1 MQVLETADAPTGLPA
16 PRGQRVLFVD
26 DEPHLLAALRRMLRS
41 ERERWDMFFASSGAE
56 ALELMAAE
64 PVDAIV
70 SDMRMPGM
78 DGAELLGRVQR
89 DWPSTVRIILSGQAD
104 LASVIA
110 VLRSAQQFLA
120 KPCEAAVLIGA
131 VDQALRVQR
140 LLADPNL
147 RELMGGVASLP
158 TLPTVYHDLV
168 EALDKPEVMLP
179 ELAAIIADDVATSA
193 ELLKLVNSAF
203 FSLPREVSSVESAV
217 SLLGLDNIQALV
229 LTGAVF
235 RVSQSLARIVDVEGL
250 RASAL
255 RRAAIARAV
264 AGREGWS
271 TQERGLAVLACMLR
285 DVGGLVLAEG
295 RPDAAARLLAQAAG
309 ADGPL
314 DPTDQAELELTA
326 YGCTVPRASAY
337 LLGLWGFA
345 PAVIHTIAGYPL
357 GVPGPGTNQF
367 DHLLQFASLRTL
379 NPYEPVIAEPGDY
392 LTAERLQVWNDAA
405 DEVIER

>member
-1 MQVLETADAPTGLPA
+1 MQVLDIVDAPPGPPPPT
-16 PRGQRVLFVD
+16 GQRVLFVD

-41 ERERWDMFFASSGAE
+41 ERDRWEMSFASSGAE
-56 ALELMAAE
+56 ALELMATE
-64 PVDAIV
+64 RVDAIV

-120 KPCEAAVLIGA
+120 KPCEATVLIGA

-140 LLADPNL
+140 LLADPTL
-147 RELMGGVASLP
+147 REVMGGVASLP
-158 TLPTVYHDLV
+158 TLPTVYHELV
-168 EALDKPEVMLP
+168 AALDKPDVDMSH
-179 ELAAIIADDVATSA
+179 LAAIIAGDVATSA

-217 SLLGLDNIQALV
+217 TLLGLDNIQALV
-229 LTGAVF
+229 LTGSVF
-235 RVSQSLARIVDVEGL
+235 RVSESLARIVDVEGL
-250 RASAL
+250 RAGAL
-255 RRAAIARAV
+255 RRAAIARSI

-285 DVGGLVLAEG
+285 DVGGLVLAES
-295 RPDAAARLLAQAAG
+295 RPEAAVRLLHAAAE
-309 ADGPL
+309 GPVE
-314 DPTDQAELELTA
+314 PHRQAELELEA

-357 GVPGPGTNQF
+357 DSPGPGTTQF
-367 DHLLQFASLRTL
+367 EHVLRFADLRTL
-379 NPYEPVIAEPGDY
+379 NPFEPVVVEPGDY
-392 LTAERLQVWNDAA
+392 LTAERLQIWNTAA
-405 DEVIER
+405 DKVIEQ